1 MAAKKAVIDWDKV
14 DQHLQARCS
23 GAAIARQ
30 LGIHSNT
37 LYQRCKED
45 KGVEFVT
52 YQQEKRAEGDDMLRL
67 AQFKEAVKGNTS
79 MLIWLGKQYL
89 EQKDKSESDNRQD
102 LTLTIKREVKVKDGA

>member
-14 DQHLQARCS
+14 DEHLQARCS

-67 AQFKEAVKGNTS
+67 AQFKEAIKGNTS

-89 EQKDKSESDNRQD
+89 DQRDKSD
-102 LTLTIKREVKVKDGA
+102 LDIPKGLTIRIEDDTE